1 MMSSKALKGTS
12 TAREGTMTRQ
22 TKIAYVQAAWHT
34 DITDRC
40 KQAFVAELAR
50 HGYDQSGIEFF
61 SAPGS
66 LEIPLM
72 AKKLAKTG
80 RYAAVCAS
88 GFVVDG
94 GIYRHELRRPGGA
107 PGHRADL
114 AGHRGPRPLRGPHA
128 PSLPRSRRPRGVLQ
142 GPHADQGRG
151 ARRSLPVDDRDA
163 EHPQRFLRRTSSS
176 GADHGYGS
184 MSISAGSSTR
194 GPMPLGQMYWKI
206 GAIRT
211 RS

>member
-80 RYAAVCAS
+80 KYAAVCAS

-94 GIYRHELRRPGGA
+94 GIYRHEFVA
-107 PGHRADL
+107 QA
-114 AGHRGPRPLRGPHA
+114 
-128 PSLPRSRRPRGVLQ
+128 VLQ
-142 GPHADQGRG
+142 GIVQTSLETEVPILSAVLTPHHFHDHADHQEFF
-151 ARRSLPVDDRDA
+151 RSHMVTKGTELA
-163 EHPQRFLRRTSSS
+163 
-176 GADHGYGS
+176 
-184 MSISAGSSTR
+184 SAC
-194 GPMPLGQMYWKI
+194 L
-206 GAIRT
+206 AIIENLAAVA
-211 RS
+211 